1 MTTFPGIFRLRQT
14 FDVAHIEDVPAE
26 VHSQLARL
34 DLGKKIRA
42 GQTVAITAGSRGIAN
57 VAAITRAIVENLES
71 LGARPFIVPA
81 MGSHGGGTA
90 DGQRQL
96 LESLG
101 ITEQSVGCPI
111 RSSTETVVVGSLSCG
126 AAVSAAPAGGTPAP
140 QFALGDCPDFR
151 AGENGLVPFAPGQ
164 GFPLHFDRL
173 AFEADHVL
181 ICNRVKPHTSFAGPI
196 ESGLLKMLTIGLGNP
211 EGATTYHRAMLDFG
225 FDRIVRRAAAEVL
238 ARGRILA
245 GVAVVENAYD
255 QTARIEAVPP
265 ASAPNHTFPIRVL
278 TDRIANLLFEKDA
291 SDSTAWPVQRTQ
303 VTASCIVK
311 GRIGC
316 QGIRLRLCIL
326 FRKALSDV

>member
-34 DLGKKIRA
+34 DLGKKIPCRPNRRHHRR
-42 GQTVAITAGSRGIAN
+42 QPRHRQRRRHHPRHRRESRG
-57 VAAITRAIVENLES
+57 

-140 QFALGDCPDFR
+140 QFALGDCPYSCR
-151 AGENGLVPFAPGQ
+151 ENGLVPFAPGE
-164 GFPLHFDRL
+164 GFPIHFDRL
-173 AFEADHVL
+173 AFQADHVL
-181 ICNRVKPHTSFAGPI
+181 VCNRVKPHTSFAGPI
-196 ESGLLKMLTIGLGNP
+196 ESGLMKMLLIGLGNP
-211 EGATTYHRAMLDFG
+211 EGRPSTTAPS
-225 FDRIVRRAAAEVL
+225 RISASTGSSAVPRPKCSPACH
-238 ARGRILA
+238 ILA

-265 ASAPNHTFPIRVL
+265 EQFEARESELLVL
-278 TDRIANLLFEKDA
+278 ARRLMPAAAVLRG
-291 SDSTAWPVQRTQ
+291 ST
-303 VTASCIVK
+303 C
-311 GRIGC
+311 C
-316 QGIRLRLCIL
+316 
-326 FRKALSDV
+326 